1 MPKVSLLNDPLRY
14 GGGLARFA
22 AALLLIAFALPFIP
36 AAEAQTGIGTITTVA
51 GTGEGSFG
59 GDGGPAVRSQLR
71 EPRGVAV
78 DGAGNLY
85 IADSQNNRI
94 RKVDSTGTITT
105 VAGTG
110 AFGFSGDGG
119 PASEA
124 QLYSPHSV
132 TVDGAGN
139 LYIADSGN
147 HRIRKVDSRGT
158 ITTVAGTGFG
168 FSSGDG
174 GPAVEARLSYPEGVA
189 LDGAGNLYI
198 ADSGNSRIRKVDSRG
213 TITTIAG
220 TGERGFSGDGGP
232 AVRSQ
237 LYFPS
242 GVAVD
247 GAGNLYIGDLY
258 NNRIRKVDSRGTIT
272 TIAGTG
278 ESGFSGDGGPAIAAQ
293 FNSPTGV
300 ALDGAGNLYIGDL
313 YNHRIRK
320 VDSRGTITTIAGKG
334 VPPSFSGDGGPAT
347 EAHLYAPWG
356 VAVDGAGNLYI
367 ADTSNNRIRKLIPG
381 GSEWFSI
388 SAATPYS
395 LTVEWREPEN
405 TGSAITDY
413 DVRYREV
420 GSGGDFTD
428 ARHEGTARTATLTG
442 LRPGTAYEVQVR
454 ATNATGTGAWSQ
466 LGVGRTS
473 PLQTGDQIY
482 YFPHLAAGASWQTTI
497 TYINY
502 SSQQVSCTTEFFS
515 DQGTPLLVSFADR
528 GTVVSRSDVLPPQ
541 GSVHQET
548 NVGLTLA
555 PGWARTTCSG
565 PVTASL
571 LFRQYNSAGVPVAEA
586 GVNATR
592 VAATRFVVFAEQ
604 GVGKAGTGVAYA
616 NPSATAALVTFT
628 AKDAEGRVL
637 ARVDRTLLAG
647 GHDAQNMASLF
658 GLSSFSG
665 SLEIT
670 STEPI
675 VSLSLNFEAAPVFSS
690 LPPGEVDA
698 AAQGATTY
706 YFPHLAVGASW
717 QTTITYINYSSQQV
731 SCTTE
736 FISDHGSPLLVSFAD
751 RGTVISRRD
760 VLPAGGSVHQETNVD
775 LSAPLAPGWA
785 QTTCSGPVKAS
796 LLFRQYNS
804 AGVPV
809 AEAGVNATRVAA
821 TRFVTFAEQGE
832 GKSGTGV
839 AYANPSATA
848 AHVTFTARD
857 TEGQVLASVVRTL
870 LAEGH
875 DAQNMASLFGLP
887 SFSGSLEITS
897 TEPIVSLSL
906 NFEAAPVF
914 SSLPPGEVDA
924 APDVPGMIPMTG
936 APDLVVQIPFVPVSD
951 SAPAVGANFIL
962 SVTVRNVGD
971 AEASATTLR
980 YYRSNDPTISS
991 SDTPVGTD
999 VVSALA
1005 AFGASA
1011 ESIRLTAPASAGTYY
1026 YGACV
1031 DPVSGESRTGNN
1043 CSQSVRVTVS
1053 GGSSGGNSGAG
1064 KMYWTDWGTDKIQ
1077 RANLDGSG
1085 VEDLVTSGLGSP
1097 RDLALDLGAGKMY
1110 WVDVVTDKIQRANL
1124 DGSGV
1129 EDLLTSGLSYPLG
1142 LELDLGAGK
1151 MYWTDLNTR
1160 KIQRANLDG
1169 SGVEDLVTSGLISPL
1184 GLALDPGAGKMYWTD
1199 GQTDKI
1205 QRANLDG
1212 SGVEDLVTSGLSG
1225 PVDLE
1230 LDLGAGKMYWTDSGT
1245 DKIQRANLD
1254 GSGVEDLV
1262 TSGLSFPYGL
1272 ELDPGAGK
1280 MYWTDSGTD
1289 KIQRANLDGS
1299 GVEDLVTSGLITP
1312 TGLALDTSGGGGSS
1326 PPDLVVETPSVSVST
1341 LSPGQSFDFRATVR
1355 NQGGLRSVATTLRY
1369 YRSNDS
1375 TISSS
1380 DTPVGTDAV
1389 SALAASGASAESIR
1403 LTAPASAGI
1412 YYYGACADAVS
1423 GESQRGNNCSQG
1435 VRVTVSGGSSGAGKM
1450 YWTDIGTRKIQRAN
1464 LDGSGVEDLVTSG
1477 LISPHGLALD
1487 LGAGKMYWTD
1497 RETDKV
1503 QRANLDGSGV
1513 EDLVTSGLIVPSA
1526 LALDPGAGKMYWTD
1540 SGTDKIQRANLDGS
1554 GVEDLVTAGLRLPTG
1569 LALDPGAGKMYW
1581 VDRWENKI
1589 QRANLD
1595 GSGVEDL
1602 LTSTSGLSSP
1612 LDLALDLGA
1621 GKMYW
1626 TDSWTD
1632 KIQRANLDGSGVEDL
1647 VTSTSGLVWPRDL
1660 ALDLGAGK
1668 MYWTDVGADKIQRAN
1683 LDGSGVEDLVTSGLI
1698 TPTGLALD
1706 TSGGGGSSPPDLVVE
1721 TPSVSVSTLSPG
1733 QSFDFRATVR
1743 NQGGLRSVAT
1753 TLRYYRSNDST
1764 ISSSDTPVGTDAV
1777 SALAAS
1783 GASAESIR
1791 LTAPASAGI
1800 YYYGACADAVSGESQ
1815 RGNNCSQGV
1824 RVTVSGGSS
1833 GAGKMYWTD
1842 IGTRKIQ
1849 RANLDGS
1856 GVEDLVTS
1864 GLISPH
1870 GLALDLGAG
1879 KMYWTDRET
1888 DKVQRANLDGSGVED
1903 LVTSG
1908 LSGPHGLALD
1918 PGAGKMYW
1926 VDSGTDKIQRAN
1938 LDGSGVEDLVT
1949 AGLRLPTGLALDP
1962 GAGKMYWVDL
1972 WYRYI
1977 LRANLDGSAVEDLVT
1992 SGLATA
1998 FGLALDL
2005 GAGKMYWTDYWYRY
2019 ILRANL
2025 DGTGVEH
2032 LVISGLADPRGLAL
2046 DPGAGKM
2053 YWTDQGTNKIQR
2065 ANLDGSWVEDLV
2077 TASGLRNPF
2086 GLALDTSGAG
2096 GGGAGTTPDLVV
2108 QTPSASP
2115 SSPNTGQTFT
2125 LSATVRNQ
2133 GNAQAAATT
2142 LRYYRST
2149 DAGISTGDTE
2159 VGTDA
2164 VGGLSASG
2172 ASYESIDLAA
2182 PLVAGTYYYGACVD
2196 PVAEETATG
2205 NNCSSAV
2212 AVIVS
2217 DGTTPD
2223 LVVQTPSA
2231 SPSSPN
2237 TGQTFTLSATVR
2249 NQGNAQAAATTLRY
2263 YRSTDAGISTG
2274 DTEVGTDAV
2283 GGLSASGASYESID
2297 LAAPL
2302 VAGTYYYGACVDPVA
2317 GETAT
2322 GNCSSAVAV
2331 IVSVTTNTATFI
2343 NLDAAN
2349 DDAWGIAFANGKF
2362 YVVDTKDDKVYAYT
2376 YNGQRAAASDFNL
2389 DEANNGAAG
2398 IAFANNK
2405 FYVVDLGDDK
2415 VYAYTYNGQRAAASD
2430 FNLDEANE
2438 AATGI
2443 TFANGWFC
2451 VVDATDRKVYT
2462 YLSSGARPPGDFDL
2476 DQANNYPT
2484 GIVFA
2489 NGKFY
2494 VVDRSDD
2501 KVYVYTDNGQRAAA
2515 ADFNLYRTIRSPGG
2529 IVFANGWFY
2538 VVDEDDGA
2546 IPHPA
2551 SGY

>member
-1 MPKVSLLNDPLRY
+1 MHKILRAESRPAVSTGHDCQGSPSLSCQVLPKVSLLNDPLRY

-119 PASEA
+119 PAVRS
-124 QLYSPHSV
+124 QLYFPSGV

-198 ADSGNSRIRKVDSRG
+198 AASGNHRIRKVDSRG

-220 TGERGFSGDGGP
+220 TGESGFSGDGGP

-237 LYFPS
+237 LYFPT
-242 GVAVD
+242 GVALD

-258 NNRIRKVDSRGTIT
+258 NHRIRKVDSRGTIT

-334 VPPSFSGDGGPAT
+334 VPPGFSGDGGPAT

-356 VAVDGAGNLYI
+356 VAADGAGNLYI
-367 ADTSNNRIRKLIPG
+367 ADTSNHRIRKVIPG

-395 LTVEWREPEN
+395 LTVEWKEPEN

-420 GSGGDFTD
+420 GSGGDFID

-466 LGVGRTS
+466 LGVVRTS

-502 SSQQVSCTTEFFS
+502 SSEVVSCTTEFLS

-555 PGWARTTCSG
+555 PGWARASCTG
-565 PVTASL
+565 PLKASL
-571 LFRQYNSAGVPVAEA
+571 LFRQRNGAGVPVAEA

-604 GVGKAGTGVAYA
+604 GEGKAGTGVAYA

-637 ARVDRTLLAG
+637 ARANRTLLAG

-698 AAQGATTY
+698 AAQGTTTY

-751 RGTVISRRD
+751 RGTVVSRSD

-785 QTTCSGPVKAS
+785 RTTCSGPVKAS

-804 AGVPV
+804 AGLPV

-821 TRFVTFAEQGE
+821 IRFVTFAEQGE

-951 SAPAVGANFIL
+951 SAPAAGANFIL

-971 AEASATTLR
+971 AKASATTLR
-980 YYRSNDPTISS
+980 YYRSNDSTISI
-991 SDTPVGTD
+991 SDTPVGTAA
-999 VVSALA
+999 VSALA
-1005 AFGASA
+1005 ASGASA

-1026 YGACV
+1026 YGACA
-1031 DPVSGESRTGNN
+1031 DAVSGESQSGNN
-1043 CSQSVRVTVS
+1043 CSQGVRVTVR
-1053 GGSSGGNSGAG
+1053 GGSSGAGKMYWTDWWTAKIQRANLDGSGVEDLVTSGLDDPYGLALDLGAGKIYWTDDGTRKIQRANLDGSGVEDLLTSTSGLSVPHSLALDLGAGKMYWTDRGTGKIQRANLDGSGVEDLLTSTSGLNGPYGLALDPGAGKMYWTDYGTRKIQRANLDGSGVEDLVTSGLDVPEGLALDPGAG

-1085 VEDLVTSGLGSP
+1085 VEDLLTRTSGLRNP
-1097 RDLALDLGAGKMY
+1097 RGLALDLGAGKMH
-1110 WVDVVTDKIQRANL
+1110 
-1124 DGSGV
+1124 
-1129 EDLLTSGLSYPLG
+1129 
-1142 LELDLGAGK
+1142 
-1151 MYWTDLNTR
+1151 WTD
-1160 KIQRANLDG
+1160 D
-1169 SGVEDLVTSGLISPL
+1169 
-1184 GLALDPGAGKMYWTD
+1184 
-1199 GQTDKI
+1199 
-1205 QRANLDG
+1205 
-1212 SGVEDLVTSGLSG
+1212 
-1225 PVDLE
+1225 
-1230 LDLGAGKMYWTDSGT
+1230 GT

-1262 TSGLSFPYGL
+1262 TSGLRAPY
-1272 ELDPGAGK
+1272 
-1280 MYWTDSGTD
+1280 
-1289 KIQRANLDGS
+1289 
-1299 GVEDLVTSGLITP
+1299 
-1312 TGLALDTSGGGGSS
+1312 GLALDTSGGGGSS

-1423 GESQRGNNCSQG
+1423 GESRTGNNCSQS
-1435 VRVTVSGGSSGAGKM
+1435 VPVTVSGGSSGGSSGAGKM
-1450 YWTDIGTRKIQRAN
+1450 YWTDRGTDKIQRANLDGSGVEDLVTLGLDEPYGLALDLGVGKMYWTDLGTDKIQRANLDGSGVEDLVTSGLSFPYGLALDPDAGKMYWTDWGTDKIQRANLDGSGVEDLVTSGLSGPSALALDSGAGKMYWTDFGTDKIQRANLDGSGVEDLLTSGLSNPFGLALDLGAGKMYWTDFGTDKIQRANLDGSGVEDLLTSGLSGPEGLALHLGAGKMYWTDYGTEKIQRANLDGSGVEDLVTSGLRGPSGLALDTSGAAGGGGGSGAGKMYWTDYGTDKIQRANLDGSGVEDLVTSGLRVPRGLALDLGAGKMYWVDSRTDKIQRAN

-1477 LISPHGLALD
+1477 LISP
-1487 LGAGKMYWTD
+1487 
-1497 RETDKV
+1497 
-1503 QRANLDGSGV
+1503 
-1513 EDLVTSGLIVPSA
+1513 
-1526 LALDPGAGKMYWTD
+1526 
-1540 SGTDKIQRANLDGS
+1540 
-1554 GVEDLVTAGLRLPTG
+1554 
-1569 LALDPGAGKMYW
+1569 
-1581 VDRWENKI
+1581 
-1589 QRANLD
+1589 
-1595 GSGVEDL
+1595 
-1602 LTSTSGLSSP
+1602 
-1612 LDLALDLGA
+1612 
-1621 GKMYW
+1621 
-1626 TDSWTD
+1626 
-1632 KIQRANLDGSGVEDL
+1632 
-1647 VTSTSGLVWPRDL
+1647 
-1660 ALDLGAGK
+1660 
-1668 MYWTDVGADKIQRAN
+1668 
-1683 LDGSGVEDLVTSGLI
+1683 
-1698 TPTGLALD
+1698 TGLALD
-1706 TSGGGGSSPPDLVVE
+1706 TSGVGGGGAQPLAPTSQAAFDSLFVGKVLVFDFFIPNHFGGQEEFSISFLSSGRARVFSGHSGGTYE
-1721 TPSVSVSTLSPG
+1721 YVST
-1733 QSFDFRATVR
+1733 
-1743 NQGGLRSVAT
+1743 GLNTGTLTVAT
-1753 TLRYYRSNDST
+1753 SRDGGGN
-1764 ISSSDTPVGTDAV
+1764 TPIAHTHDIIAQLTFTTTTTGTA
-1777 SALAAS
+1777 
-1783 GASAESIR
+1783 
-1791 LTAPASAGI
+1791 T
-1800 YYYGACADAVSGESQ
+1800 
-1815 RGNNCSQGV
+1815 
-1824 RVTVSGGSS
+1824 GS
-1833 GAGKMYWTD
+1833 
-1842 IGTRKIQ
+1842 
-1849 RANLDGS
+1849 
-1856 GVEDLVTS
+1856 
-1864 GLISPH
+1864 
-1870 GLALDLGAG
+1870 
-1879 KMYWTDRET
+1879 
-1888 DKVQRANLDGSGVED
+1888 
-1903 LVTSG
+1903 
-1908 LSGPHGLALD
+1908 
-1918 PGAGKMYW
+1918 
-1926 VDSGTDKIQRAN
+1926 
-1938 LDGSGVEDLVT
+1938 
-1949 AGLRLPTGLALDP
+1949 
-1962 GAGKMYWVDL
+1962 
-1972 WYRYI
+1972 
-1977 LRANLDGSAVEDLVT
+1977 LDGSAGPRTLN
-1992 SGLATA
+1992 
-1998 FGLALDL
+1998 F
-2005 GAGKMYWTDYWYRY
+2005 R
-2019 ILRANL
+2019 I
-2025 DGTGVEH
+2025 
-2032 LVISGLADPRGLAL
+2032 IDP
-2046 DPGAGKM
+2046 
-2053 YWTDQGTNKIQR
+2053 
-2065 ANLDGSWVEDLV
+2065 
-2077 TASGLRNPF
+2077 
-2086 GLALDTSGAG
+2086 
-2096 GGGAGTTPDLVV
+2096 
-2108 QTPSASP
+2108 
-2115 SSPNTGQTFT
+2115 
-2125 LSATVRNQ
+2125 
-2133 GNAQAAATT
+2133 
-2142 LRYYRST
+2142 
-2149 DAGISTGDTE
+2149 
-2159 VGTDA
+2159 
-2164 VGGLSASG
+2164 
-2172 ASYESIDLAA
+2172 
-2182 PLVAGTYYYGACVD
+2182 
-2196 PVAEETATG
+2196 
-2205 NNCSSAV
+2205 
-2212 AVIVS
+2212 
-2217 DGTTPD
+2217 
-2223 LVVQTPSA
+2223 
-2231 SPSSPN
+2231 
-2237 TGQTFTLSATVR
+2237 
-2249 NQGNAQAAATTLRY
+2249 
-2263 YRSTDAGISTG
+2263 
-2274 DTEVGTDAV
+2274 
-2283 GGLSASGASYESID
+2283 
-2297 LAAPL
+2297 
-2302 VAGTYYYGACVDPVA
+2302 
-2317 GETAT
+2317 
-2322 GNCSSAVAV
+2322 
-2331 IVSVTTNTATFI
+2331 
-2343 NLDAAN
+2343 
-2349 DDAWGIAFANGKF
+2349 
-2362 YVVDTKDDKVYAYT
+2362 
-2376 YNGQRAAASDFNL
+2376 
-2389 DEANNGAAG
+2389 
-2398 IAFANNK
+2398 
-2405 FYVVDLGDDK
+2405 
-2415 VYAYTYNGQRAAASD
+2415 
-2430 FNLDEANE
+2430 
-2438 AATGI
+2438 
-2443 TFANGWFC
+2443 
-2451 VVDATDRKVYT
+2451 
-2462 YLSSGARPPGDFDL
+2462 
-2476 DQANNYPT
+2476 
-2484 GIVFA
+2484 
-2489 NGKFY
+2489 
-2494 VVDRSDD
+2494 
-2501 KVYVYTDNGQRAAA
+2501 
-2515 ADFNLYRTIRSPGG
+2515 
-2529 IVFANGWFY
+2529 
-2538 VVDEDDGA
+2538 
-2546 IPHPA
+2546 
-2551 SGY
+2551 